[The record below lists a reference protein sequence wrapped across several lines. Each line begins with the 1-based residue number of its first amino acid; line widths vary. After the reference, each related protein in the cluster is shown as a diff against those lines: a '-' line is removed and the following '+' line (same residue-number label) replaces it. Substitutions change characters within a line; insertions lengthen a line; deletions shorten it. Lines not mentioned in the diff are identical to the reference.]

1 MLFDDSIEKD
11 AAIGGTIILT
21 ELVRINGKEGNLT
34 VTTNGLLL
42 TVKSKQT
49 AGIHLNWP
57 EVICVKSVNKKSE
70 TGVFII
76 HYIHH
81 GAKNILQVKTLKIAE
96 SSEQW
101 INIVNQELKATQ
113 RPKKL
118 FVVINPIGGAGKG
131 QQIYNKT
138 VEPLFRLAE
147 IKTSVV
153 VTERSK
159 QALEIGECTDFSQY
173 DGIVVIGGDGLY
185 QEILQGLSLQEQKK
199 TGIKYDNF
207 EEDLSKL
214 SLPIGIIPAGTGN
227 GFTQFI
233 NGALDVTTAAL
244 NIIRGEQYRANIFAV
259 YSNNKFLCVSGF
271 MFGYGMFT
279 SSMKRAEELRW
290 MKQFRYAVVISEFLF
305 KKRIL
310 FQGELHYRLC
320 GEKTRV
326 SIMALLQCGLLV
338 TKNGELFTL
347 TYGALVAQLI
357 KDYENDEQVN
367 KQLDKMGY
375 NMGVRLIEDFL
386 ARANMGRCNDFRET
400 ADAIAKVAFKMYL
413 GLTPVVSNWSAAGDE
428 FSLLFESNP
437 LTDFVELPPGHA
449 NLNYSNLMCGVLR
462 GALEMVQMDVDVRF
476 IQDTLKGDNI
486 TEIRLKFNKRLEDA
500 VPVGED

>member
-34 VTTNGLLL
+34 VTTNGLLTQ

-57 EVICVKSVNKKSE
+57 EVICIKSVNKKSE

-101 INIVNQELKATQ
+101 INIVNQGLKATQ

-118 FVVINPIGGAGKG
+118 FVVINPIGGAVKG

-199 TGIKYDNF
+199 TGINYDNF

-320 GEKTRV
+320 GEKTSELTGASSSPSGWIRHEPANQFYRCVYAVPCELMDKGNRV
-326 SIMALLQCGLLV
+326 LINPFGPHFQLGVAMNCHWLTVVKGLSTFAMGKKISSKPGSLELIDEVTDFKVKITRENQDSNARASNRDARNREQELILLID
-338 TKNGELFTL
+338 GEIVYL
-347 TYGALVAQLI
+347 
-357 KDYENDEQVN
+357 ENPKFV
-367 KQLDKMGY
+367 
-375 NMGVRLIEDFL
+375 VRLQTGFVPVYGPNL
-386 ARANMGRCNDFRET
+386 GRVHS
-400 ADAIAKVAFKMYL
+400 KV
-413 GLTPVVSNWSAAGDE
+413 
-428 FSLLFESNP
+428 
-437 LTDFVELPPGHA
+437 
-449 NLNYSNLMCGVLR
+449 
-462 GALEMVQMDVDVRF
+462 Q
-476 IQDTLKGDNI
+476 KGDMQ
-486 TEIRLKFNKRLEDA
+486 
-500 VPVGED
+500 